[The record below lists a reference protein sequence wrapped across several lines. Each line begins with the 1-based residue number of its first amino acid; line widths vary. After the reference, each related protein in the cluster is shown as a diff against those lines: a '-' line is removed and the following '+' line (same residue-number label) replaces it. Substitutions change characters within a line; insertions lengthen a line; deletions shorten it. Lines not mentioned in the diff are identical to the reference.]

1 MNKRVKCKCGR
12 SDINF
17 EKTYT
22 YVVEIFVSQTS
33 HQNPVGINTIALV
46 SSWENVWERRKVV
59 KLPLFAC
66 KSW

>member
-33 HQNPVGINTIALV
+33 LQNPVGINTIALV
-46 SSWENVWERRKVV
+46 SSWENV
-59 KLPLFAC
+59 
-66 KSW
+66 